1 MHCSTPFAISTDIVP
16 FSILDER
23 LQVLLLN
30 HENEQWRL
38 PGGYAGAE
46 EDLDTS
52 ALRHLYTQ
60 TRLNNIYLEQLYT
73 FGCPNRDP
81 RQRTVCVAY
90 FALVPPE
97 SLDLSASSQT
107 NSKLSWFPKDNLPSM
122 VLDHSDVIKVAH
134 KRLAAKLTYST
145 IALQLMPQHFTLGAL
160 QTVYETILE
169 APLDKRNFRKRM
181 LAINCIAPTTQTLRQ
196 GKHRPARLY
205 QVKEPGKV
213 EIIK

>member
-1 MHCSTPFAISTDIVP
+1 MHCNTLFAISTDIAP
-16 FSILDER
+16 FTILNER
-23 LQVLLLN
+23 LQVLLVYQGD
-30 HENEQWRL
+30 EQWRL
-38 PGGYAGAE
+38 PGGYAGAD

-52 ALRHLYTQ
+52 ARRHLSKQ
-60 TRLNNIYLEQLYT
+60 TGLRNIYLEQLYT
-73 FGCPNRDP
+73 FGDPDRDP
-81 RQRTVCVAY
+81 QQRSICVAY

-97 SLDLSASSQT
+97 SLAPGASFQST
-107 NSKLSWFPKDNLPSM
+107 HKLVWFPEDNLPLLI
-122 VLDHSDVIKVAH
+122 LDHADVIAAAH

-160 QTVYETILE
+160 QAVYETILQ

-181 LAINCIAPTTQTLRQ
+181 LAMDCIAATNRTLRQ